1 MKRRV
6 LSTIIALLLVAA
18 LLPMSVLAA
27 SYTDTDGHW
36 AKSSIERWS
45 DAGVV
50 QGAGDAFAPDS
61 DLTCAQLATILAK
74 LLRLPAADDA
84 GFGDNLADAWYYDAI
99 NRCAA
104 AGILNGYADGTV
116 RPNETISRARAM
128 VMLARALGIE
138 PAGTSVLNGYA
149 DAANVPDWARGY
161 VAALLRA
168 DIVSG
173 VSGSRLAALADI
185 TRAQF
190 VTILDRAIAIYADED
205 GATVK
210 ADDVDGIIVVV
221 AEDVQIKDAPAGTK
235 VVAAASAKSLK
246 VNGKSVDANDIHI
259 VPETVERPKSV
270 GHAHSHSYD
279 ATTHKCSCGAFD
291 PAVVATVNDSVG
303 YLTFAAAVAAAET
316 SDTVKLLQD
325 VTLTERIDTE
335 FSGTI
340 DLGGHTVTSTATCK
354 NGSVFNVKSGEL
366 TIKNG
371 IMIGVAGPTGW
382 TSELYEMECDAITVY
397 GGAVVDLE
405 DLTISI
411 CSRTGACVYAFD
423 GATVNVKSGTYSNS
437 TEEFDANGTT
447 KAMLL
452 NQADGRPQAIF
463 VSGGTFRGEN
473 PANGDNSHN
482 PATFLA
488 PGYQSTE
495 GNGAWVVTS
504 LFAGGYGTE
513 EDPFLINTAEQF
525 ASIADL
531 FPVHGDGT
539 PYYFRQT
546 GDLTVDSA
554 IPRFAGEY
562 DGGGYKISS
571 SLRYKGNYVA
581 LFTDLVGHARF
592 CNMDVQMDNTA
603 ISVLLTAD
611 WGTGWGADF
620 ENLTFTAQEHIFL
633 GSNVTNFGFAVI
645 NALYTDDAESVTYNF
660 VNITNNVS
668 VENMAACVGAFIG
681 SGPCFNAPTTLNF
694 VNCTNNGNLT
704 SATFAGFL
712 YGNPTYIDASNAN
725 DIHIENCKNNA
736 TIRVAKDTSE
746 GGIAALAP
754 RLDTLNEQYQETVG
768 GSYVT
773 GNCLKD
779 AAVTV
784 TQNADASAFVLTTNA
799 EEGYTYKL
807 VLSVND
813 TFFTADGTPWTED
826 DLPARDHFGTRFEL
840 SNSKKYPIEFSTD
853 NSATQAL
860 NTFHALDKRSAEAQ
874 GFNVDALG
882 FDPADLDTFVLVVRD
897 GVNYIILNTAA
908 STYVDS
914 GVVVEVYAYDA
925 NGSFVGTKRI

>member
-1 MKRRV
+1 MKRRI
-6 LSTIIALLLVAA
+6 LSLFVALCLVAA

-36 AKSSIERWS
+36 AEGSIERWS

-50 QGAGDAFAPDS
+50 QGTGDAFAPDS

-84 GFGDNLADAWYYDAI
+84 GFTDNAADAWYYDAI

-138 PAGTSVLNGYA
+138 TAGTSVLNGYA
-149 DAANVPDWARGY
+149 DAANIPDWARGY

-173 VSGSRLAALADI
+173 VSGSRLAALANI

-190 VTILDRAIAIYADED
+190 VTILDRAIAIYANED

-279 ATTHKCSCGAFD
+279 ETTHKCSCGEFD

-303 YLTFAAAVAAAET
+303 YLTFADAVAAAET
-316 SDTVKLLQD
+316 DDTVKLLQD
-325 VTLTERIDTE
+325 VTLTECINTS

-340 DLGGHTVTSTATCK
+340 DLGGKTIHYTGTAQNETNPGMSHRALNVT
-354 NGSVFNVKSGEL
+354 
-366 TIKNG
+366 
-371 IMIGVAGPTGW
+371 
-382 TSELYEMECDAITVY
+382 
-397 GGAVVDLE
+397 GGAV
-405 DLTISI
+405 TIQNGHI
-411 CSRTGACVYAFD
+411 TTAV
-423 GATVNVKSGTYSNS
+423 SGTDYES
-437 TEEFDANGTT
+437 EFDAIVVKNGAEVTLKDMNIT
-447 KAMLL
+447 ISDVHGACLYVFNGGKATVESGEYTNESEAEGSEKLLL
-452 NQADGRPQAIF
+452 NQADNKPQAIF

-495 GNGAWVVTS
+495 DNGAWVVTPI
-504 LFAGGYGTE
+504 FAGGYGTE
-513 EDPFLINTAEQF
+513 EEPFLINTAEQF

-531 FPVHGDGT
+531 FPVDGDGT

-546 GDLTVDSA
+546 GDLTVDTA

-562 DGGGYKISS
+562 DGGGYEISS
-571 SLRYKGNYVA
+571 TLRYKGNYSV
-581 LFTDLVGHARF
+581 LFKDLAGHARF
-592 CNMDVQMDNTA
+592 CNMDVQMDNAA

-620 ENLTFTAQEHIFL
+620 ENLTFTAQEHIVL

-681 SGPCFNAPTTLNF
+681 SGPCFNALTTLNF

-704 SATFAGFL
+704 SATYAGFL
-712 YGNPTYIDASNAN
+712 YGNPSYIDASNAN

-736 TIRVAKDTSE
+736 TIRVTKDTSE

-754 RLDTLNEQYQETVG
+754 KLDALNEQYQEAVG

-779 AAVTV
+779 AVITV
-784 TQNADASAFVLTTNA
+784 TQNADASAFVLTTDA

-853 NSATQAL
+853 DSATQAL

-874 GFNVDALG
+874 GFDVDDLG

-914 GVVVEVYAYDA
+914 GVVVEVYAYGA